1 MYLVRAELRVYLRE
15 QIQKLQDQG
24 SVDFSY
30 TIDEEHLV
38 NMIED
43 RFTSSRANAD
53 EDQKHKKLMF
63 RLELEFEK
71 LSVIEMQDVL
81 DVQMLQ
87 FEEQTLM
94 KPYLT

>member
-43 RFTSSRANAD
+43 RITVSGANAD

-87 FEEQTLM
+87 FEE
-94 KPYLT
+94 